1 MSSSELLDE
10 VRRWLRF
17 AREDLE
23 AAETL
28 LNEEGYVPRHVCWLA
43 QQAVEKALK
52 GALTYRGLI

>member
-28 LNEEGYVPRHVCWLA
+28 LDEEGRVPV
-43 QQAVEKALK
+43 
-52 GALTYRGLI
+52 YR